1 MKLAICVASLLLVSC
16 AAVQSG
22 APTVASAPPAVR
34 ENHISLY
41 AGQRNLD
48 EDDWS
53 PVDEQL
59 TIGVEFSQEQP
70 ENMIGWE
77 VGFMGSNDKDHISG
91 TEVEVS
97 TGEVYGGIRKTFGTG
112 VVRPYVGG
120 GLAFIHLDADVTGI
134 GDDDDSSAA
143 GYVHGGVAFA
153 LSESFF
159 LGLDLRVLFGSDL
172 EIAGFD
178 TDADYGQLAL
188 VLGVAL

>member
-1 MKLAICVASLLLVSC
+1 MKLALCLATLLLVSC

-22 APTVASAPPAVR
+22 APPAASASPAVR
-34 ENHISLY
+34 ENHISFYL
-41 AGQRNLD
+41 GQRNLD

-53 PVDEQL
+53 PVDEQVTL
-59 TIGVEFSQEQP
+59 GVEFSQQKP
-70 ENMIGWE
+70 GDMVGWE
-77 VGFMGSNDKDHISG
+77 VGLMGSNDKDHIAG
-91 TEVEVS
+91 TDVEVS
-97 TGEVYGGIRKTFGTG
+97 TGEVYGGLRKTFGTG
-112 VVRPYVGG
+112 SFRPYIGG
-120 GLAFIHLDADVTGI
+120 GLSFIHLDADVTGI